1 MFDNAD
7 KFLKIAAGLSLFAA
21 GVGIGYH
28 YGIYLPAIEQKRM
41 AVAETVRTNA
51 ALKEAKLKSDYTAC
65 LIYYENEYQE
75 KWEGVCK
82 RAKKEESCS
91 LPVSVSDR
99 LYNKMEAGKKTCL
112 EEFKAGT

>member
-7 KFLKIAAGLSLFAA
+7 KFLKIAAGLSLLAA
-21 GVGIGYH
+21 GMGIGYH

-51 ALKEAKLKSDYTAC
+51 ALKEAKLKSDYSEC
-65 LIYYENEYQE
+65 LIYYEKEHQE
-75 KWEGVCK
+75 RWEEVCK
-82 RAKKEESCS
+82 IMKKEENCS
-91 LPVSVSDR
+91 LPLSAADR
-99 LYNKMEAGKKTCL
+99 LNNKMEAGKKTCL